1 MLAYIIRRLLF
12 TVLIAFFAISAVF
25 FIIRMTGDPT
35 YLMVPMDASQTVIDN
50 FRHKMGFDQPL
61 FFQYLNYIWDCLHG
75 DLGTS
80 LRYNEPALSLVLE
93 ALPATA
99 LLTASA
105 MAMSI
110 VIGVPLGIITGI
122 RSGGLDRV
130 ITALVVLAQGV
141 PNFWLGLMMIYV
153 FSVKYSLLPTGGM
166 GTLKQLIMPTVVMG
180 FYTSSRITRV
190 TKSSISEHF
199 QREYIQTAR
208 AKGLRES
215 AVLIKHCVRN
225 ALMPVIT
232 LVALSVGIYMG
243 GVVITETIFSWPGMG
258 RLIVQSIEMRDF
270 PVVIAAVSFIVVMF
284 SFINL
289 LTDIAY
295 AWLDPRIR
303 YD

>member
-61 FFQYLNYIWDCLHG
+61 FFQYINYIWDCLHG

-122 RSGGLDRV
+122 RSGGLDRG
-130 ITALVVLAQGV
+130 ITALVVLAQGI
-141 PNFWLGLMMIYV
+141 PNFWLGPLLIIL
-153 FSVKYSLLPTGGM
+153 FS
-166 GTLKQLIMPTVVMG
+166 
-180 FYTSSRITRV
+180 
-190 TKSSISEHF
+190 
-199 QREYIQTAR
+199 
-208 AKGLRES
+208 
-215 AVLIKHCVRN
+215 
-225 ALMPVIT
+225 
-232 LVALSVGIYMG
+232 
-243 GVVITETIFSWPGMG
+243 
-258 RLIVQSIEMRDF
+258 
-270 PVVIAAVSFIVVMF
+270 AAV
-284 SFINL
+284 N
-289 LTDIAY
+289 Y
-295 AWLDPRIR
+295 
-303 YD
+303 

>member
-1 MLAYIIRRLLF
+1 MVAYIIRRLVF
-12 TVLIAFFAISAVF
+12 TGLIAFLAVSAVF

-35 YLMVPMDASQTVIDN
+35 YLMVPMDASQAVIDN
-50 FRHKMGFDQPL
+50 FRHKMGFDKPL
-61 FFQYLNYIWDCLHG
+61 FFQYLDYIWNFVHG

-80 LRYNEPALSLVLE
+80 LRYNEPALDLVLE

-99 LLTASA
+99 LLTFSA

-110 VIGVPLGIITGI
+110 LIGIPLGIITGI
-122 RSGGLDRV
+122 RSGGIDRL

-141 PNFWLGLMMIYV
+141 PNFWLGLMMIFI
-153 FSVKYSLLPTGGM
+153 FSVKFHLLPTGGT
-166 GTLKQLIMPTVVMG
+166 GSIKHLIMPTIVLG
-180 FYTSSRITRV
+180 FYTTSRITRL
-190 TKSSISEHF
+190 TKSSVSEHF
-199 QREYIQTAR
+199 QKEYIQTAR

-215 AVLIKHCVRN
+215 TVLLKHCVRN
-225 ALMPVIT
+225 ALMPVVT
-232 LVALSVGIYMG
+232 LVGLSIGVYMG

-270 PVVIAAVSFIVVMF
+270 PVVIAAVSFIVVVF

-289 LTDIAY
+289 ITDIAY
-295 AWLDPRIR
+295 AWIDPRIR

>member
-1 MLAYIIRRLLF
+1 MVAYIIRRLVF
-12 TVLIAFFAISAVF
+12 TGLIAFLAVSAVF

-35 YLMVPMDASQTVIDN
+35 YLMVPMDASQAVIDN
-50 FRHKMGFDQPL
+50 FRHKMGFDKPL
-61 FFQYLNYIWDCLHG
+61 FFQYLDYIWNFIHG

-80 LRYNEPALSLVLE
+80 LRYNEPALDLVLE

-99 LLTASA
+99 LLTFSA

-110 VIGVPLGIITGI
+110 LIGIPLGIITGI
-122 RSGGLDRV
+122 RSGGIDRL

-141 PNFWLGLMMIYV
+141 PNFWLGLMMIFI
-153 FSVKYSLLPTGGM
+153 FSVKFHLLPTGGT
-166 GTLKQLIMPTVVMG
+166 GSIKHLIMPTIVLG
-180 FYTSSRITRV
+180 FYTTSRITRL
-190 TKSSISEHF
+190 TKSSVSEHF
-199 QREYIQTAR
+199 QKEYIQTAR

-215 AVLIKHCVRN
+215 TVLLKHCVRN
-225 ALMPVIT
+225 ALMPVVT
-232 LVALSVGIYMG
+232 LVGLSIGVYMG

-270 PVVIAAVSFIVVMF
+270 PVVIAAVSFIVVVF

-289 LTDIAY
+289 ITDIAY
-295 AWLDPRIR
+295 AWIDPRIR

>member
-1 MLAYIIRRLLF
+1 MLAFIIRRLLF
-12 TVLIAFFAISAVF
+12 TVLIAFFAVSAVF
-25 FIIRMTGDPT
+25 FIVRMTGDPT
-35 YLMVPMDASQTVIDN
+35 YLMVPMDASQTVIEN
-50 FRHKMGFDQPL
+50 FRHKMGFDKPL
-61 FFQYLNYIWDCLHG
+61 FYQYTDYIWNLLHG

-80 LRYNEPALSLVLE
+80 LRYNEPALKLVIE

-99 LLTASA
+99 LLTLSA
-105 MAMSI
+105 MVMSI

-130 ITALVVLAQGV
+130 ITAVVVFAQGV

-153 FSVKYSLLPTGGM
+153 FSVKFALLPTGGT
-166 GTLKQLIMPTVVMG
+166 GSLKHLIMPTIVMG

-190 TKSSISEHF
+190 TKSSVSEHF
-199 QREYIQTAR
+199 QKEYIQTAR

-225 ALMPVIT
+225 ALMPVVT
-232 LVALSVGIYMG
+232 LVGLSVGIYMG

-270 PVVIAAVSFIVVMF
+270 PVVIAAVSLIVVMF

-289 LTDIAY
+289 ITDIAY

>member
-1 MLAYIIRRLLF
+1 MLFFIIRRLMF

-25 FIIRMTGDPT
+25 FIVRMTGDPT
-35 YLMVPMDASQTVIDN
+35 YLMVPMDASQAVIEN
-50 FRHKMGFDQPL
+50 FRHKMGFDKPL
-61 FFQYLNYIWDCLHG
+61 FLQYLDYIWNCLRG
-75 DLGTS
+75 DLGIS
-80 LRYNEPALSLVLE
+80 LRYNEPALNLVLE

-99 LLTASA
+99 LLTLSA
-105 MAMSI
+105 MIMSI

-153 FSVKYSLLPTGGM
+153 LSVKFSLLPTGGI
-166 GTLKQLIMPTVVMG
+166 GTIKHLIMPTIVLG

-190 TKSSISEHF
+190 TKSSVSEHF
-199 QREYIQTAR
+199 QKEYIQTAR

-215 AVLIKHCVRN
+215 AVLLKHCVRN
-225 ALMPVIT
+225 ALLPVVT
-232 LVALSVGIYMG
+232 LVGLSVGIYMG
-243 GVVITETIFSWPGMG
+243 GVVITETIFAWPGMG

>member
-1 MLAYIIRRLLF
+1 MLAFIIRRLLF
-12 TVLIAFFAISAVF
+12 TVLIALFAISAVF

-35 YLMVPMDASQTVIDN
+35 YLMVPMDASKTVIEN
-50 FRHKMGFDQPL
+50 FRHKMGFDKPL
-61 FFQYLNYIWDCLHG
+61 FSQYVDYMWNFMHG

-80 LRYNEPALSLVLE
+80 LRYNEPALNLVIE

-99 LLTASA
+99 LLTLSA

-141 PNFWLGLMMIYV
+141 PNFWLGLMMIFV
-153 FSVKYSLLPTGGM
+153 FSVKFHILPTGGM
-166 GTLKQLIMPTVVMG
+166 GSIKHLIMPTIVMG

-190 TKSSISEHF
+190 TKSSVSEHF
-199 QREYIQTAR
+199 QKEYIQTAR

-215 AVLIKHCVRN
+215 TVLLKHCLRN
-225 ALMPVIT
+225 ALMPVVT
-232 LVALSVGIYMG
+232 LVGLSVGIYMG

-289 LTDIAY
+289 MTDIAY
-295 AWLDPRIR
+295 AWIDPRIR

>member
-1 MLAYIIRRLLF
+1 M
-12 TVLIAFFAISAVF
+12 
-25 FIIRMTGDPT
+25 M
-35 YLMVPMDASQTVIDN
+35 
-50 FRHKMGFDQPL
+50 
-61 FFQYLNYIWDCLHG
+61 
-75 DLGTS
+75 
-80 LRYNEPALSLVLE
+80 E

-99 LLTASA
+99 LLTLSA
-105 MAMSI
+105 MVMSI

-122 RSGGLDRV
+122 RSGGLDRL

-141 PNFWLGLMMIYV
+141 PNFWLGLMMIYL
-153 FSVKYSLLPTGGM
+153 FSVKFSLLPTGGT
-166 GTLKQLIMPTVVMG
+166 GSLKNLIMPTIVLG

-190 TKSSISEHF
+190 TKSSVSEHF

-215 AVLIKHCVRN
+215 AVLLKHCVRN
-225 ALMPVIT
+225 ALLPVVT
-232 LVALSVGIYMG
+232 LVGLSVGIYMG

-284 SFINL
+284 SCINL
-289 LTDIAY
+289 VTDIAY

>member
-1 MLAYIIRRLLF
+1 MLAFIIRRLLF
-12 TVLIAFFAISAVF
+12 TVLIAFFAVSAVF

-35 YLMVPMDASQTVIDN
+35 YLMVPMDASQTVIEN
-50 FRHKMGFDQPL
+50 FRHKMGFDRPL
-61 FFQYLNYIWDCLHG
+61 FFQYLDYIWDFMHG

-80 LRYNEPALSLVLE
+80 LRYHEPALNLVLE

-99 LLTASA
+99 LLTFSA
-105 MAMSI
+105 MVMSI

-153 FSVKYSLLPTGGM
+153 FSVKFYLLPTGGM
-166 GTLKQLIMPTVVMG
+166 GTLKHLIMPTIVLG

-190 TKSSISEHF
+190 TKSSVSEHF
-199 QREYIQTAR
+199 QKEYIQTAR

-215 AVLIKHCVRN
+215 MVLLKHCVRN
-225 ALMPVIT
+225 ALMPVVT
-232 LVALSVGIYMG
+232 LVGLSVGIYMG

-289 LTDIAY
+289 MTDIAY